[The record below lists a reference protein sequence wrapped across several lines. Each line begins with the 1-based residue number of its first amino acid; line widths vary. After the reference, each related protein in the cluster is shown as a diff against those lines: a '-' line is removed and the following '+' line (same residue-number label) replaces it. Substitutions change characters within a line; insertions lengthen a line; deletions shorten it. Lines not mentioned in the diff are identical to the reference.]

1 MDDKMFAELEASLKE
16 GMAILR
22 GEEKPSRTFTFDVPD
37 VKAIRETLKLTQQQ
51 FAAMLG
57 ISLRTLQNWEQGRR
71 SPEGPAR
78 VLLMVAA
85 RNPQAVLDAV
95 QAGRSQPAA

>member
-1 MDDKMFAELEASLKE
+1 MDYQMFAELEASLKE

-22 GEEKPSRTFTFDVPD
+22 GEEKPSRTFTFEAPD

-51 FAAMLG
+51 FAAMMG
-57 ISLRTLQNWEQGRR
+57 ISTHTLQNWEQGRR

-95 QAGRSQPAA
+95 RAGKQQP